1 MLFCA
6 PKLVWDL
13 LSRSYARPSV
23 RPYAQTV
30 HPFIRLPVYPSVNPS
45 SICQFDS
52 PPTRPFLRSS
62 IRLFFLLSRLS
73 VRPPVLLPST
83 LLSVYPCVRS
93 FPFLRPRLS
102 ICPSVHPACRSD
114 LSFWPS
120 VRPSVCLSV
129 FPNTY
134 AFVLSFV
141 RPSNHLPIYNGS

>member
-13 LSRSYARPSV
+13 LSRSYARPS
-23 RPYAQTV
+23 AQTV

-93 FPFLRPRLS
+93 FPFVRPRLS
-102 ICPSVHPACRSD
+102 ICPSVHPVRRSD
-114 LSFWPS
+114 VLLAISPSIRLSVRLSKHLCLCPF
-120 VRPSVCLSV
+120 VRPSV
-129 FPNTY
+129 
-134 AFVLSFV
+134 
-141 RPSNHLPIYNGS
+141 

>member
-13 LSRSYARPSV
+13 LSRSYARPS
-23 RPYAQTV
+23 AQTV

-73 VRPPVLLPST
+73 VRPPARPPSFHSFVSLSVCPFFSVSLSAFVYLSVCSSRTSIRSVLLAISPSIR
-83 LLSVYPCVRS
+83 LSV
-93 FPFLRPRLS
+93 RLS
-102 ICPSVHPACRSD
+102 KHLCLCP
-114 LSFWPS
+114 F
-120 VRPSVCLSV
+120 VRPSV
-129 FPNTY
+129 
-134 AFVLSFV
+134 
-141 RPSNHLPIYNGS
+141 